1 MRIFDQFSEAHTAIL
16 TAIKESNR
24 PSLLNWLLGGN
35 YESFGWQRNH
45 LLNLFNDK
53 WAPSA

>member
-1 MRIFDQFSEAHTAIL
+1 MCIFDQFSEAHNAIL

-45 LLNLFNDK
+45 LLNLYNDR
-53 WAPSA
+53 WTPSA

>member
-45 LLNLFNDK
+45 LLNLYNDK